1 MKPILSCAIIRTL
14 SSFNSNL
21 SFILIASSE
30 HFGIARGVLD
40 GVLGAVGGASGKGLE
55 DLVGKSVKIPREKNK
70 HVYSLY
76 HVTNQLQDYMYN
88 KGNFMLLFF
97 FILL

>member
-1 MKPILSCAIIRTL
+1 MKPFLSCAVIRTL
-14 SSFNSNL
+14 YAFNSNL
-21 SFILIASSE
+21 FLSQFASSE
-30 HFGIARGVLD
+30 HFGIARGALD
-40 GVLGAVGGASGKGLE
+40 GVLGVVGGVSGKGLE